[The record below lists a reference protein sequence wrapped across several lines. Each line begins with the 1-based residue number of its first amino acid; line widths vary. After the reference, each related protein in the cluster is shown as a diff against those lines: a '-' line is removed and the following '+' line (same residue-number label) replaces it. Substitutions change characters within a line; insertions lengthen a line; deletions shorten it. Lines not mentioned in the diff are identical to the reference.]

1 MDELWNRVRLE
12 VARALAGRADPRLC
26 IVSSYDPQNYAAKVL
41 VQPENV
47 ETGWL
52 PVLSPWIGNGW
63 GLYAPPTAGDQVLVL
78 FQENDQ
84 EVGLVLPRL
93 YSNQQRP
100 LAVESGEFWLV
111 HQSGSFVKLTNAG
124 PNNDPPPKVLIN
136 GAVEIDATATTINI
150 TVSQQNNS
158 NLTPTINLK
167 ATGGPINITADAAV
181 TVKGS
186 TINLN

>member
-26 IVSSYDPQNYAAKVL
+26 LVSSYDPQTYAAKVL

-124 PNNDPPPKVLIN
+124 PNND
-136 GAVEIDATATTINI
+136 
-150 TVSQQNNS
+150 
-158 NLTPTINLK
+158 
-167 ATGGPINITADAAV
+167 
-181 TVKGS
+181 
-186 TINLN
+186 